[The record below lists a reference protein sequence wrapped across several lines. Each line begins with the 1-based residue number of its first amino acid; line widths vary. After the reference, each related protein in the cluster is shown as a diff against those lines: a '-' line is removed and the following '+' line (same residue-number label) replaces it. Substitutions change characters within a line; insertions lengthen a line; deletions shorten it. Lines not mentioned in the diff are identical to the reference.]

1 MASSDSSLSISMSL
15 SNAVRVQKMLG
26 ELGLSLSD
34 LKSGMEDVGTD
45 AVKFF
50 SNSVFAS
57 RGGAIGVTW
66 PRLSTSYADAKAK
79 KFPGRGVLVASGT
92 MRKSFD
98 SEASQ
103 MSVTISNRDPK
114 FKYHQSS
121 RARKRIPRRQM
132 LGMSPQLQRRVTK
145 TLAGSLA
152 KKVREAQR

>member
-1 MASSDSSLSISMSL
+1 MASSDGSLSISMSL

-50 SNSVFAS
+50 SNSVFVS

-66 PRLSTSYADAKAK
+66 PRLSTSYAADKAK
-79 KFPGRGVLVASGT
+79 RFPGRPLLVASGA
-92 MRKSFD
+92 MREGFEH
-98 SEASQ
+98 EASQ
-103 MSVTISNRDPK
+103 MSVTISNPTPH

-132 LGMSPQLQRRVTK
+132 LGMSPQLQKRVTR